1 LNIIELF
8 PQPVYQSQVK
18 FTSEEVDFIHSV
30 RNSTYPNVYGNVTSN
45 DNFILNREELS
56 SLKKQIKNH
65 LDEYLMKVIG
75 ASGVTLEVTQS
86 WLNFN
91 DKNTSHHTHCHN
103 NSIVSGVIYVS
114 EEPSELIFFKEN
126 SYGITPKITR
136 ATKFN
141 QDAVPMNVKQNMI
154 VLFPSHML
162 HGVNVNKKDQARISL
177 AFNSFYRG
185 SLGDVNK
192 LTNLEL

>member
-1 LNIIELF
+1 MSIVELF
-8 PQPVYQSQVK
+8 PQPVYQSEVE
-18 FTSEEVDFIHSV
+18 FTSEEVGFINNA

-45 DNFILNREELS
+45 DNFVLNRKELS
-56 SLKKQIKNH
+56 RLKKQLETH
-65 LDEYLMKVIG
+65 LDEYLIQVMGVG
-75 ASGVTLEVTQS
+75 GVTLEITQS

-91 DKNTSHHTHCHN
+91 DKNTSHHTHWHN
-103 NSIVSGVIYVS
+103 NSIISGVVYIS

-126 SYGITPKITR
+126 VYGIKPKVTK

-141 QDAVPMNVKQNMI
+141 QDAVPMTVKQNMI
-154 VLFPSHML
+154 VLFPSHMS
-162 HGVNVNKKDQARISL
+162 HGVNVNKKEQARISL